1 MEYQQT
7 QILTSAH
14 SRFLQAP
21 TAPLKSAEVVHA
33 TTIDV
38 DTAML
43 DNDRTQR
50 AASVLSG
57 MSAEDMEAAETLNS
71 LHASKDSQ
79 LALLRPAT
87 NSLYSYRVPPTTTIS
102 ATS

>member
-14 SRFLQAP
+14 SRFPQAP
-21 TAPLKSAEVVHA
+21 TVPLKSAEVIQS

-43 DNDRTQR
+43 DGDRTQR
-50 AASVLSG
+50 AASVISG
-57 MSAEDMEAAETLNS
+57 MSAEDMEAAQTLNS
-71 LHASKDSQ
+71 LHASKRSQ
-79 LALLRPAT
+79 LTVLRSQLT
-87 NSLYSYRVPPTTTIS
+87 L
-102 ATS
+102 

>member
-14 SRFLQAP
+14 SRFPQAP
-21 TAPLKSAEVVHA
+21 TVPLKSDVVQS
-33 TTIDV
+33 TTIDA

-43 DNDRTQR
+43 DGDRTQR
-50 AASVLSG
+50 AASVISG

-71 LHASKDSQ
+71 LHASTRSQ
-79 LALLRPAT
+79 LTLLRPQLT
-87 NSLYSYRVPPTTTIS
+87 F
-102 ATS
+102 

>member
-14 SRFLQAP
+14 SRFPQAP
-21 TAPLKSAEVVHA
+21 TVPLKSAEVVQS

-43 DNDRTQR
+43 DGDRTQR

-57 MSAEDMEAAETLNS
+57 MSAEDMEAAQTLNS
-71 LHASKDSQ
+71 LQASKCSQ
-79 LALLRPAT
+79 LTLLRPQLT
-87 NSLYSYRVPPTTTIS
+87 L
-102 ATS
+102 